1 MSKKVFSVILV
12 AVMVVSMFC
21 IAGISASAFG
31 GGTIYAELPDTWAKA
46 AKAVYCHVWENGADE
61 LYAWQTKNEKMEQ
74 VEGNKYSYEIPSG
87 NWNMII
93 ISIDTGMQTY
103 DLTFG
108 DPCVG
113 DTILIDPDTPI
124 ENPMDSNKSAARA
137 TWQNNSTD
145 YGPHFAITS
154 IGSVVGEVLAPGEDA
169 KQVLEAFKTNYPDI
183 ATAELVAELEQQLG
197 IDSADAGSSD
207 TASGGD
213 ADTTSS
219 GGSTASGTS
228 STASGT
234 SSGATST
241 GDSTPYVVLAVVL
254 VAALGVA
261 VIAAKKKTTAE

>member
-31 GGTIYAELPDTWAKA
+31 GGMIYAELPDTWANA

-74 VEGNKYSYEIPSG
+74 VEGNRYSYEIPSG

-113 DTILIDPDTPI
+113 DTILIDPNTTI

-169 KQVLEAFKTNYPDI
+169 NQVLEAFKTNYPDI

-197 IDSADAGSSD
+197 IESTDSN
-207 TASGGD
+207 AS
-213 ADTTSS
+213 DTTSS
-219 GGSTASGTS
+219 GG